1 MAQYFQVMLDNI
13 SPHPPQKTSI
23 KTELDLNCYGR
34 FTKNLMAK
42 KLQGVFPGAPVVK
55 TSNAEDVGTSPG
67 WEATI
72 PLMPHCGKSK
82 TENRNN
88 IVTNFLKKIY
98 KDGPHKNFFF
108 PEEKETP
115 DITLT

>member
-42 KLQGVFPGAPVVK
+42 KLQGAFHGVPGIK
-55 TSNAEDVGTSPG
+55 TSPSKAGGAGSIPGGGTK
-67 WEATI
+67 I
-72 PLMPHCGKSK
+72 PHAMQPTSFIKIIKLG
-82 TENRNN
+82 
-88 IVTNFLKKIY
+88 LK
-98 KDGPHKNFFF
+98 
-108 PEEKETP
+108 
-115 DITLT
+115 